1 MLNHPE
7 SLKMANTSPFIWQSV
22 TSNNVSYS
30 SNKSNVNYPRTNVA
44 CIIPNLLQKNIAK
57 TDFSL
62 LDEEDNDSLF
72 RSDLKLSKELDRWV
86 ALLEAWPEK
95 HITLDRSIWLRL
107 LHKLRTSNQIRK
119 ESHIE
124 LCVFCRN
131 NNEPFEMYVS
141 HKVKDL
147 NGKVTCPVLRNYTCP
162 LCNST
167 GDFAHTIKYCPI
179 SMNTTK
185 QVSDNSLEEITRNQI
200 AIKSRSMSQ
209 STLGIA

>member
-1 MLNHPE
+1 MTNMNP
-7 SLKMANTSPFIWQSV
+7 SLWQSV
-22 TSNNVSYS
+22 TSNIMCLNS
-30 SNKSNVNYPRTNVA
+30 SKSGSNMSRTNVA
-44 CIIPNLLQKNIAK
+44 CILPNLLQKTVSK
-57 TDFSL
+57 TDFTL
-62 LDEEDNDSLF
+62 LAEDDHDNVF
-72 RSDLKLSKELDRWV
+72 RSDVKLSKELDRWV
-86 ALLEAWPEK
+86 ALLEAWPER
-95 HITLDRSIWLRL
+95 HITLDRSTWLRL
-107 LHKLRTSNQIRK
+107 LHKVRTSNQIRK

-179 SMNTTK
+179 S
-185 QVSDNSLEEITRNQI
+185 SNSS
-200 AIKSRSMSQ
+200 KS
-209 STLGIA
+209 LVE